1 MRMKNI
7 ITFNVHRD
15 TGKVKVKDLFF
26 SVGDFV
32 NKGDLIL
39 TYEYEEYFGLK
50 KEIRK
55 YYSAKQ
61 GRIKSSDLS
70 RGSEISK
77 GRHLFHLDPETTK
90 SDNQKNLKMDVLL
103 IHTIIYFN
111 FYQKQ
116 EFLVR

>member
-1 MRMKNI
+1 MAKTYRYFVVKLNFEPFLKI
-7 ITFNVHRD
+7 HENEKKINYNNVHRD

-50 KEIRK
+50 KKIRK

-61 GRIKSSDLS
+61 G
-70 RGSEISK
+70 E
-77 GRHLFHLDPETTK
+77 
-90 SDNQKNLKMDVLL
+90 
-103 IHTIIYFN
+103 
-111 FYQKQ
+111 
-116 EFLVR
+116 